1 MFNLSSIVIW
11 ICKRF
16 NREQINL
23 IIKELNKILK
33 DPNSEIQP
41 KDTFKEDH
49 PNYRKFDVD
58 PGLERER
65 RRQHK
70 KDKKLKNDVNQ
81 RCNIDLLQPM
91 LQFCTAFKSHLK
103 SFMFAFR

>member
-1 MFNLSSIVIW
+1 MFNLSRVVVW

-23 IIKELNKILK
+23 IIKELSKILK

-41 KDTFKEDH
+41 RDSFKEDH

-58 PGLERER
+58 PNPPLQENPIE
-65 RRQHK
+65 K
-70 KDKKLKNDVNQ
+70 KKRKRTTK
-81 RCNIDLLQPM
+81 R
-91 LQFCTAFKSHLK
+91 F
-103 SFMFAFR
+103 

>member
-1 MFNLSSIVIW
+1 MFNLSRVVVW

-23 IIKELNKILK
+23 IINELSKILK

-41 KDTFKEDH
+41 QDSFKEDH

-58 PGLERER
+58 PNPPLPESPI
-65 RRQHK
+65 K
-70 KDKKLKNDVNQ
+70 KKKRK
-81 RCNIDLLQPM
+81 R
-91 LQFCTAFKSHLK
+91 TTKHS
-103 SFMFAFR
+103 